1 MTSYT
6 AACET
11 RTGRAVARAVIEQG
25 SGERGRADAL
35 DVADT
40 ATIAA
45 ALDSERAARTLARI
59 ARRDDPCTSG
69 AEADAAIAWLVTANS
84 ARVRSLARHAT
95 ADRTATSAYAAAVLT
110 IDPREEKAGDP
121 HVDYRAR
128 IFYAALR
135 DLTAGNRR
143 RPVEIPAAELPQ
155 AVAVDPAD
163 LDPWLDAAVL
173 IAAAETAGHITNGD
187 AATLRAVHV
196 RATHAPL
203 RAVAASIGWH
213 PDRLESAHRRAV
225 ARLRAA
231 VHADPAHYRNALTA
245 GLGRATAPLTLAVSA
260 KNSTPPGVS
269 SPRQAP
275 LWCRLSA

>member
-25 SGERGRADAL
+25 SGARGCAVDLDA
-35 DVADT
+35 ADT
-40 ATIAA
+40 ATIAV
-45 ALDSERAARTLARI
+45 ALDSERAARLLARI
-59 ARRDDPCTSG
+59 ARRDDSCTSPS
-69 AEADAAIAWLVTANS
+69 EADAAIAWLLIANGR
-84 ARVRSLARHAT
+84 RVRSLARHAT
-95 ADRTATSAYAAAVLT
+95 ADRSAASAYAAAVLT
-110 IDPREEKAGDP
+110 IDPREEKAGD

-135 DLTAGNRR
+135 DLTAGTRR

-155 AVAVDPAD
+155 AVAPDPAD

-173 IAAAETAGHITNGD
+173 IDAAETAGHITSTD

-196 RATHAPL
+196 RATRAPL
-203 RAVAASIGWH
+203 RAVADAIGWH

-225 ARLRAA
+225 VRLRSA
-231 VHADPAHYRNALTA
+231 VHADPCHYRHALT
-245 GLGRATAPLTLAVSA
+245 RQTAEPSSSETGGGARRVTPENVPLWATLAA
-260 KNSTPPGVS
+260 
-269 SPRQAP
+269 
-275 LWCRLSA
+275 